1 MPSVVNNIFVLFC
14 FVFPKMMSSRTVMF
28 NQGSSN
34 WAAHIVNSL
43 YEASKLS
50 DIKSKFYLLIF

>member
-1 MPSVVNNIFVLFC
+1 
-14 FVFPKMMSSRTVMF
+14 MF

-50 DIKSKFYLLIF
+50 DIKNKFYLLIF